1 MKKLVRELN
10 IETLQKNL
18 IKASYLQKLSYT
30 FIAIDLVS
38 STSMETLKLV
48 FDNDKI
54 TEPIQIILFA
64 IKVNNKI
71 KYKN

>member
-30 FIAIDLVS
+30 FIAIDLVC
-38 STSMETLKLV
+38 STTMESLKLAFNNDRFEGLVEIV
-48 FDNDKI
+48 F
-54 TEPIQIILFA
+54 FVA
-64 IKVNNKI
+64 KVFK
-71 KYKN
+71 